1 MTARPPSQRAG
12 ILSNDVTFQRF
23 AATRSGF
30 PEGQFCA
37 GAAAEYI
44 RQVCK
49 VESRRELDRNPEAA
63 RQFARLR
70 TTFDAWAGRLAAQ
83 R

>member
-1 MTARPPSQRAG
+1 MTILPPSNRAG
-12 ILSNDVTFQRF
+12 ILSNDPSFQKF

-30 PEGQFCA
+30 PDGQFCA

-44 RQVCK
+44 RQVCG
-49 VESRRELDRNPEAA
+49 VQSRRDLDRHPAAA
-63 RQFARLR
+63 RAFARLR
-70 TTFDAWAGRLAAQ
+70 TEFDAWAGRLAAQ